1 MCFHSFIIT
10 FLKIQVYCGGL
21 SQIDRK
27 YISVVFSG
35 FTRLNPGDARV
46 QAKAQRAPFT
56 KIEQIY
62 VTFNPA
68 MYGGW
73 GLILFIRLTQ
83 QLGVERTFS

>member
-27 YISVVFSG
+27 YISVIFSS

-62 VTFNPA
+62 DI
-68 MYGGW
+68 GW
-73 GLILFIRLTQ
+73 GLILFILLTQ
-83 QLGVERTFS
+83 QLGIERTFS